1 MLYKIKYKDDIQ
13 FFSLI
18 FENYFSCFFFGVIYI
33 KITIGK
39 ALTSRTKVTTFCSLS
54 FFYTLLVYRFCSLLL
69 FNFEV
74 TSELGLKREIRRITN
89 TCDSSQKNHYV
100 GLLRLQ

>member
-13 FFSLI
+13 FFSLT

-33 KITIGK
+33 KITIDK
-39 ALTSRTKVTTFCSLS
+39 ALTSRTKVTFCSLR
-54 FFYTLLVYRFCSLLL
+54 FFYTLLGYHFCSLLL

-74 TSELGLKREIRRITN
+74 TSEVGLKREIRHITN
-89 TCDSSQKNHYV
+89 TCDSSSQKNNHM
-100 GLLRLQ
+100 